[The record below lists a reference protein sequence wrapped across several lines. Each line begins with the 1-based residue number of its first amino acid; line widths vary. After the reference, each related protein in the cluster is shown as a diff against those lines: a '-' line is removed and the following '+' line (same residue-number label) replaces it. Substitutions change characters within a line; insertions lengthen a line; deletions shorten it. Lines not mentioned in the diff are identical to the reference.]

1 MTTTFWI
8 SLLII
13 TMGPLPCYLLAN
25 HILRHKNYSM
35 LAGFAADRIKN
46 QDAYA
51 QAICRGIKGFAL
63 VMAAVTLLHGLNCLG
78 PVLFTAGILL
88 LPLLPLFYG
97 FRQAKGYLE
106 P

>member
-13 TMGPLPCYLLAN
+13 AIGPVPCYLLAN
-25 HILRHKNYSM
+25 HILRHKNYSV
-35 LAGFAADRIKN
+35 LAGFDAERIQN
-46 QDAYA
+46 HDAYA
-51 QAICRGIKGFAL
+51 MAICRGVKGFAV
-63 VMAAVTLLHGLNCLG
+63 VMAAVALLHGLNFIG
-78 PVLFTAGILL
+78 PVLFTTGILL

-97 FRQAKGYLE
+97 FRQAKRYLQ